1 MVKKIFNNNVVLA
14 IILRSNE
21 STNSIEF
28 FTPDDYSQQLGL
40 MKRPKGYEIPP
51 HVHKPVPR
59 EITHT
64 QEVLFVRKG
73 SMHVDFYDDEKRYL
87 SSEILS
93 TGDCI
98 LLASGGHGFRMKE
111 ETEIIEIKQGPY
123 AGEKDKERFKKFSEL
138 E

>member
-1 MVKKIFNNNVVLA
+1 MVKKIINNNVVLA

-28 FTPDDYSQQLGL
+28 YTPDDYSQQLGL

-51 HVHKPVPR
+51 HVHKPVAR
-59 EITHT
+59 EIIHT

-73 SMHVDFYDDEKRYL
+73 SMHVDFYDDDKRYL

-123 AGEKDKERFKKFSEL
+123 AGEKDKERFKRVLEL